1 MEGLRAD
8 TLAGP
13 RFSMLLMSVFGALAL
28 MLVIG
33 GIYGVAS
40 YSVARRTH
48 EFGIRRAL
56 GGGASAVF
64 LLVLREGL
72 RLSLTGLVLGLVAAF
87 SLTRLISSQLYGVT
101 ATDPLTFVA
110 ACVGLVAVALVA
122 SYMPA
127 RRATRADPM
136 EALRYE

>member
-1 MEGLRAD
+1 MEALLAD
-8 TLAGP
+8 SLEEQ
-13 RFSMLLMSVFGALAL
+13 RISMFLMSVFGALAL
-28 MLVIG
+28 MLVVG

-56 GGGASAVF
+56 GGGAPAVF
-64 LLVLREGL
+64 FLVLREGL
-72 RLSLTGLVLGLVAAF
+72 RLCLTGIALGLVAAL
-87 SLTRLISSQLYGVT
+87 SLTRMISSQLYRVT

-110 ACVGLVAVALVA
+110 VCVGLVAVALVA
-122 SYMPA
+122 GYVPA